1 MKYYFLWCDK
11 CRGYTKHKV
20 EDDTAKKIQTITCTE
35 CNTFQE
41 DEILHE
47 RVKVS
52 SVLWGVFN
60 DYRQR
65 NNGEKTT
72 SD

>member
-1 MKYYFLWCDK
+1 MKYYFLWCEK
-11 CRGYTKHKV
+11 CRRHTKHEV
-20 EDDTAKKIQTITCTE
+20 NDDPVKKIQTIKCTE
-35 CNTFQE
+35 CNTVQE
-41 DEILHE
+41 DEIKHE

-52 SVLWGVFN
+52 SVLWSVLN
-60 DYRQR
+60 ECRQR